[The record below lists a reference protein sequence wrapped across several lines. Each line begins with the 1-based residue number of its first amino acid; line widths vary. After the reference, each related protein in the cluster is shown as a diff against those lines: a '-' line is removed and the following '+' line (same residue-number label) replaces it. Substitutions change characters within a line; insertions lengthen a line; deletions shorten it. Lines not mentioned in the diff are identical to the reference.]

1 MTTEITERDIRA
13 SLRASGCVCNAD
25 IAIVREAEGIYRST
39 VGHDDWCPLL
49 RARNEGAGNAGP
61 QLVVLL
67 RAIKA
72 QSAPMTEHQAEARA
86 LLVRALEAKYGK
98 SENER

>member
-1 MTTEITERDIRA
+1 MCYR
-13 SLRASGCVCNAD
+13 LRRRVSCTDFPGNARLVSGRC
-25 IAIVREAEGIYRST
+25 SF
-39 VGHDDWCPLL
+39 
-49 RARNEGAGNAGP
+49 EGAGNAGP